1 MTDRSNFNLFNPI
14 LAWFDWGLRAAEI
27 SVASSQ
33 NINDAVDRITR
44 AGASVESDETGA
56 TRFVAWD
63 APVARVP
70 ATLGRVGD
78 FHRRVFDLTTETWV
92 RWMSAL
98 GTRWRRC
105 APACAH
111 RVGARSRPRSEMW
124 EASLIHRSAGETAPW
139 TCNMRWPMKAK
150 LAARLRRSTN
160 VRRAAG
166 ARALEAAESGRCV
179 QPCAPDS
186 TCCCAASVHCATSLG
201 VMVLTG
207 VRRPST

>member
-70 ATLGRVGD
+70 ATLGRVGE

-98 GTRWRRC
+98 GTVASLPAGVGLARTVARRDNPLEAVRTSLRPSGWGEKPATQRNVGSLTYPSQRRRDGTLDMQHALADEGKARRKATAKHKR
-105 APACAH
+105 AP
-111 RVGARSRPRSEMW
+111 RGGRKSARSR
-124 EASLIHRSAGETAPW
+124 
-139 TCNMRWPMKAK
+139 
-150 LAARLRRSTN
+150 
-160 VRRAAG
+160 
-166 ARALEAAESGRCV
+166 
-179 QPCAPDS
+179 
-186 TCCCAASVHCATSLG
+186 
-201 VMVLTG
+201 
-207 VRRPST
+207 

>member
-98 GTRWRRC
+98 GTVASLPAGVGLARTVARRDNPLEAVRTSLRPSGWGEKPATQRNVGSLTYPSQRRRDGTLDMQHALADEGKARRKATAKHKR
-105 APACAH
+105 AP
-111 RVGARSRPRSEMW
+111 RGGRKSARSR
-124 EASLIHRSAGETAPW
+124 
-139 TCNMRWPMKAK
+139 
-150 LAARLRRSTN
+150 
-160 VRRAAG
+160 
-166 ARALEAAESGRCV
+166 
-179 QPCAPDS
+179 
-186 TCCCAASVHCATSLG
+186 
-201 VMVLTG
+201 
-207 VRRPST
+207 

>member
-98 GTRWRRC
+98 GTVASLPAGVGLARTVARRDNPLEAVRTSLRPSGWGEKPATQRKVGGLTYPSQRRRDGTLDMQHALADEGKARRKATAKHKR
-105 APACAH
+105 AP
-111 RVGARSRPRSEMW
+111 RGGRKSARSR
-124 EASLIHRSAGETAPW
+124 
-139 TCNMRWPMKAK
+139 
-150 LAARLRRSTN
+150 
-160 VRRAAG
+160 
-166 ARALEAAESGRCV
+166 
-179 QPCAPDS
+179 
-186 TCCCAASVHCATSLG
+186 
-201 VMVLTG
+201 
-207 VRRPST
+207 

>member
-98 GTRWRRC
+98 GTVASLPAGVGLARTVARRDNPLEAVRTSLRPSGWGEKPATQRNVGSLTYPSQRRRDGTLDMQHALADEGKARRKAAAKHKG
-105 APACAH
+105 AP
-111 RVGARSRPRSEMW
+111 RGGRKSARSR
-124 EASLIHRSAGETAPW
+124 
-139 TCNMRWPMKAK
+139 
-150 LAARLRRSTN
+150 
-160 VRRAAG
+160 
-166 ARALEAAESGRCV
+166 
-179 QPCAPDS
+179 
-186 TCCCAASVHCATSLG
+186 
-201 VMVLTG
+201 
-207 VRRPST
+207 

>member
-98 GTRWRRC
+98 GPVASLPAGVGLARTVARRDNPLEAVRTSLRPSGWGEKPATQRNVGSLTYPSQRRRDGTLDMQHALADEGKARRKATAKHKR
-105 APACAH
+105 AP
-111 RVGARSRPRSEMW
+111 RGGRKSARSR
-124 EASLIHRSAGETAPW
+124 
-139 TCNMRWPMKAK
+139 
-150 LAARLRRSTN
+150 
-160 VRRAAG
+160 
-166 ARALEAAESGRCV
+166 
-179 QPCAPDS
+179 
-186 TCCCAASVHCATSLG
+186 
-201 VMVLTG
+201 
-207 VRRPST
+207 